1 MGCAGQCVIYYLL
14 NARDQSAG
22 NHSGDR
28 ESILHQYP
36 RVLQVEAVQLRLAAL
51 ELLPGDNDLL
61 VAAPSVHNN
70 VLWGLQ

>member
-28 ESILHQYP
+28 EPILHQYP

-51 ELLPGDNDLL
+51 ELLPRDHDLL
-61 VAAPSVHNN
+61 GAAPSVHDN